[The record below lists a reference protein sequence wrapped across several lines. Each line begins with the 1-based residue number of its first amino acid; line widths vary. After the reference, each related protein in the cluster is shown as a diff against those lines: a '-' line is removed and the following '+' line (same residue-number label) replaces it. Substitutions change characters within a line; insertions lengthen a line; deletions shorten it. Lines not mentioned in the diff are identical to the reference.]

1 MSSLVSRPFLHM
13 GESLEM
19 KLTDVFSSVSPWH
32 QFNPPPDLS
41 SWSVRH
47 CAILGLSRVCRTC
60 RKLPMKDGMSNVS
73 WSKLMQRHSIEK
85 DNRVLEAYKLSQVC
99 CTSVRIYTYVLTLP
113 KSYANSY
120 LLYPRFVRRPCAT
133 FGTMYKICMESL
145 IMVYAPQ

>member
-1 MSSLVSRPFLHM
+1 MMDTQMSSLVSRPFLHM

-99 CTSVRIYTYVLTLP
+99 CTSVGIYTYSLYQSLMLTRTFCTLGLFADLVQRLAQCT
-113 KSYANSY
+113 KYAWK
-120 LLYPRFVRRPCAT
+120 A
-133 FGTMYKICMESL
+133 
-145 IMVYAPQ
+145 

>member
-1 MSSLVSRPFLHM
+1 M
-13 GESLEM
+13 
-19 KLTDVFSSVSPWH
+19 FSPLCH
-32 QFNPPPDLS
+32 HGINLPTPDLS

-99 CTSVRIYTYVLTLP
+99 CTSVRIYTHSLYQRA
-113 KSYANSY
+113 YANSY
-120 LLYPRFVRRPCAT
+120 LLYPRFVPRPRAT
-133 FGTMYKICMESL
+133 FMLYQKCASMLLDQYQPPIWPLFLHLVQISL
-145 IMVYAPQ
+145 VY